1 MPGQMT
7 DEEIYQEAHRRV
19 KGKAKFYKDLMAYI
33 VINAGI
39 FLIWYFVA
47 GRGYPWFLWVLGVWG
62 VFLLLDFFNVF
73 VWQTGVSKSAIEKEA
88 ERIRKQQ

>member
-1 MPGQMT
+1 
-7 DEEIYQEAHRRV
+7 
-19 KGKAKFYKDLMAYI
+19 MAYI
-33 VINAGI
+33 VINAGL

-47 GRGYPWFLWVLGVWG
+47 GRGYPWYLWVLGAWG